1 MNQHFYNGFIKRAQD
16 YGLTVVEASNL
27 YKVAGPRR
35 PLPTPTPTPKL
46 TVPTPATQMPAAVK
60 PTPAPKIDPKKQKGT
75 TVSPVPYERDT
86 ILTTP
91 PATKEERDRI
101 IKQFQSMG
109 LNIKIE
115 E

>member
-1 MNQHFYNGFIKRAQD
+1 MHEHFYNGFIKRAQE
-16 YGLTVVEASNL
+16 YGLSVVEASNL

-35 PLPTPTPTPKL
+35 PLPTPTPAPKRI
-46 TVPTPATQMPAAVK
+46 VPTPAPQMPAVVK

-75 TVSPVPYERDT
+75 AVSPVPYERDT
-86 ILTTP
+86 SLTTP
-91 PATKEERDRI
+91 PASKEERDRLL
-101 IKQFQSMG
+101 KHFQSMG